1 MKTSIF
7 DFINSI
13 NNKKR
18 IEYDKKDLS
27 GYMLSL
33 WLSHDKE
40 CIFYV
45 NELNKYLFNIKDE
58 YIYEYYFNKIPKK
71 KRFIKYI
78 KKTKEKKDYL
88 QIIMNKY
95 NISRNEAKKFKSVL

>member
-1 MKTSIF
+1 MKTTIF

-33 WLSHDKE
+33 
-40 CIFYV
+40 
-45 NELNKYLFNIKDE
+45 
-58 YIYEYYFNKIPKK
+58 
-71 KRFIKYI
+71 
-78 KKTKEKKDYL
+78 
-88 QIIMNKY
+88 
-95 NISRNEAKKFKSVL
+95 

>member
-33 WLSHDKE
+33 
-40 CIFYV
+40 
-45 NELNKYLFNIKDE
+45 
-58 YIYEYYFNKIPKK
+58 
-71 KRFIKYI
+71 
-78 KKTKEKKDYL
+78 
-88 QIIMNKY
+88 
-95 NISRNEAKKFKSVL
+95 